1 MTDQSIQTK
10 SAHQFISGH
19 FKGKIKNFF
28 KILIKCRIFSKAKN
42 NRKRKLDDLNKEFQE
57 ETKKLKTVEQELEKT
72 NVVAE
77 NPDEIKKLKENI
89 IDLQI
94 QRDELKN
101 TFETYKK
108 NDPQLFEKKK
118 KATEVGSLQP
128 LMWFVRIYL

>member
-1 MTDQSIQTK
+1 M
-10 SAHQFISGH
+10 
-19 FKGKIKNFF
+19 
-28 KILIKCRIFSKAKN
+28 
-42 NRKRKLDDLNKEFQE
+42 
-57 ETKKLKTVEQELEKT
+57 
-72 NVVAE
+72 VAE